1 MTVGFNAH
9 LSFFYNI
16 NQHYANYKQHY
27 TKFFKN
33 IVDKNVQLRYN
44 YQKDYRYNC
53 TLVRINKKHTGLLAL
68 CGRNLF
74 AL

>member
-1 MTVGFNAH
+1 MPIYP
-9 LSFFYNI
+9 FFTTKI
-16 NQHYANYKQHY
+16 SIMHNYKQHY

>member
-1 MTVGFNAH
+1 MH
-9 LSFFYNI
+9 
-16 NQHYANYKQHY
+16 NYKQYY

-33 IVDKNVQLRYN
+33 IVDKNVLLRYN